1 MGRSYWPTPE
11 KYSLAMS
18 AENVEI
24 VRRALASMDPSLDR
38 VAEFWAPDIDWRAI
52 EGAPDDIGVFR
63 GHEAMRRYY
72 GHWYETFEKLDS
84 QTEELIDGGEHVVAM
99 LRVVGQMKGSD
110 ATIDMRL
117 GIVYTVREGL
127 IVRGREYSSREE
139 ALAAAGLAD

>member
-1 MGRSYWPTPE
+1 
-11 KYSLAMS
+11 MS

-24 VRRALASMDPSLDR
+24 VRRALASMDRSLDR

-72 GHWYETFEKLDS
+72 GHWYETFENIDS

-117 GIVYTVREGL
+117 GIVYTVRDGL